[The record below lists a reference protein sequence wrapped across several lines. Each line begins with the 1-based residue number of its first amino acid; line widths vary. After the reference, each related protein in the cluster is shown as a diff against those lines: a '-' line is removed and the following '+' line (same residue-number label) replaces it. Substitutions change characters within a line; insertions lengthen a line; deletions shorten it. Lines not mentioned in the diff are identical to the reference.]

1 MTGFGGART
10 QVRYDMERRKF
21 VVGLGALASGSAAAV
36 GTGAFTSVTA
46 DRAVDVEVAG
56 DASAYL
62 GLEPVSGDPNAA
74 YVQEVSFDFSSSN
87 PNTSGDLG
95 DGFNPDSVTVV
106 DDLLRVTNQGT
117 QDVDFSVDL
126 SGLNTGNADVT
137 LSTDELGGE
146 SDLVANSITMSPGE
160 DIILDLEVDTTGQG
174 PATASGTVTFTANAN

>member
-1 MTGFGGART
+1 
-10 QVRYDMERRKF
+10 MERRKF

-46 DRAVDVEVAG
+46 DRTVDVEVAG
-56 DASAYL
+56 DANAYL
-62 GLEPVSGDPNAA
+62 GLEPVSGSPNSA
-74 YVQEVSFDFSSSN
+74 YVEVNSGEVSFDFSSSN

-95 DGFNPDSVTVV
+95 DGFNPDAVTVV

-117 QDVDFSVDL
+117 QDVNFSVDL

-137 LSTDELGGE
+137 ISTDDLGGE

-160 DIILDLEVDTTGQG
+160 EIILDLEVDTIGQG
-174 PATASGTVTFTANAN
+174 PATASGTVTFTADA